1 MVDVVEGEVDVERE
15 VDIER
20 DDYEEYEH
28 EEFQELASP
37 LLEEGGLSW
46 HVVECLK

>member
-20 DDYEEYEH
+20 DDYEEYEQ
-28 EEFQELASP
+28 FQELASP

-46 HVVECLK
+46 HVVECPK